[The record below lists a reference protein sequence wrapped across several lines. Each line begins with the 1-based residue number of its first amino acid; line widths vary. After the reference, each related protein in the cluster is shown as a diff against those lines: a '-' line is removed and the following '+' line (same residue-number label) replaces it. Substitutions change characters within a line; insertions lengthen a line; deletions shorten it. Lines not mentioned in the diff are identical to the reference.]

1 MILFGLCILLL
12 YTISVFGK
20 GDLCFFSKDKVL
32 PLKAILAIGI
42 VLHHL
47 SYEFGFLSEFHSL
60 GPVLLSIFFFISG
73 YGLMRQFENSR
84 ERYLAAF
91 FKKRVLFAVLL
102 PFIISAAVYFAV
114 LQPDINICYAIKVFF
129 SSGNVIVPNSWFVFA
144 ILLYYIFFWL
154 SCKLL
159 NGKYV
164 IAVLSVFTIAY
175 ILFTVSLGY
184 ARHWYIEILVF
195 PFGVIY
201 SKYENKLQTIYMH
214 KKIYMMVAPVC
225 LIAICLFY
233 VLGVKYNE
241 LYFMP
246 VYVLINF
253 IVVSLLAKV
262 KIERLS
268 NFRVVKFLSGISYEI
283 YLYHGIIMALLN
295 KDAFKLDNPW
305 AYIFCTLV
313 LTVLSAYLFNK
324 VSYSIVKKALI

>member
-1 MILFGLCILLL
+1 M
-12 YTISVFGK
+12 
-20 GDLCFFSKDKVL
+20 
-32 PLKAILAIGI
+32 
-42 VLHHL
+42 
-47 SYEFGFLSEFHSL
+47 
-60 GPVLLSIFFFISG
+60 
-73 YGLMRQFENSR
+73 
-84 ERYLAAF
+84 
-91 FKKRVLFAVLL
+91 L
-102 PFIISAAVYFAV
+102 PFIIFAAVYFAL

-214 KKIYMMVAPVC
+214 KRIYMMVAPVC

-253 IVVSLLAKV
+253 LVVSLLAKV

-305 AYIFCTLV
+305 AYIFCT
-313 LTVLSAYLFNK
+313 
-324 VSYSIVKKALI
+324 